1 MIDIQKERSREAF
14 EEFEFQK
21 RPFASKKVLFQKY
34 DPARIGDRD
43 GNEGKYYCA
52 EMQEK
57 WEIWQHV
64 AQAIPKGFVL
74 VPKDQIKGYY
84 SHDGDNYQVH
94 ETLNQAK
101 SNALSAIEHYSDQL
115 ADGNFHPENDGN
127 FQDIGFGIVLGK
139 SDYSLVHIVTQQ
151 DIDDG
156 ESKYPVGTEILELHL
171 DETMI
176 EAAEGN

>member
-1 MIDIQKERSREAF
+1 MDIQKEHGREAF

-34 DPARIGDRD
+34 DPARIGDCD

-74 VPKDQIKGYY
+74 VPKESLKI
-84 SHDGDNYQVH
+84 
-94 ETLNQAK
+94 
-101 SNALSAIEHYSDQL
+101 ALLWMDE
-115 ADGNFHPENDGN
+115 
-127 FQDIGFGIVLGK
+127 
-139 SDYSLVHIVTQQ
+139 
-151 DIDDG
+151 DIDPWQMGGDSFAQLY
-156 ESKYPVGTEILELHL
+156 EHKPILEKAML
-171 DETMI
+171 